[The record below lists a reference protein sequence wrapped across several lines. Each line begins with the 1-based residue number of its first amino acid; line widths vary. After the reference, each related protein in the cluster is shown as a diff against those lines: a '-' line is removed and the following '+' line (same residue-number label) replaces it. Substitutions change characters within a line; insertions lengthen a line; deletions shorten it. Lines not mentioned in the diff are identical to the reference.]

1 MNQAAKVQEA
11 KGPLVWLD
19 MDQKALD
26 DAYDQMVYA
35 PNRDQVHKRNMF
47 NSDRVRARL
56 GAPKRLAY
64 GTQADRAARS
74 VSDLK
79 AERADQRVHPRR
91 RLADA
96 RRSRITPSWPRCI
109 VRAGAHWIG
118 LDFDGV
124 EGTKGDLLPMADQ
137 VRRGVAWVYKNAKSF
152 GGDPNRIYVSGQSSG
167 AHLAGNV
174 VTTDWKDYGVPADIV
189 KGALLC
195 SGMYELKPV
204 RLSKRS
210 EYVAFTDEAEEKL
223 SSQRRLDRLNCPVIV
238 AYGTYETPEFQR
250 QNREFAAAVKAAG
263 KPVTLLVARGL
274 QSFRDRRSDRQPAE
288 PARRSGAGAD
298 EACLTK
304 EEGVVASEMFEGLS
318 RRRTHCG
325 SGGRDRRHG
334 AGAVCAGHSRKR
346 SAGLARHGPEGARR
360 RLRPGGLCAEPR
372 AASQAAAAST
382 ARSVRARLGEPKRFA
397 YGATPIERPRHLHD
411 QAKPNAPI
419 KVFVHGGAWR
429 VGLCQGVLRRRRAVR
444 ARRRALRRAR
454 LHQCRSRPAAT

>member
-26 DAYDQMVYA
+26 DAYDQLVYA

-64 GTQADRAARS
+64 GSTPMEQLDLFPTSKPNAPINVFIHGGAWRTRS
-74 VSDLK
+74 AKDYAFM
-79 AERADQRVHPRR
+79 AEAY
-91 RLADA
+91 
-96 RRSRITPSWPRCI
+96 
-109 VRAGAHWIG
+109 VRAGAHWIA

-152 GGDPNRIYVSGQSSG
+152 GGDPSRIYVSGQSSG
-167 AHLAGNV
+167 AHLAGCV
-174 VTTDWKDYGVPADIV
+174 VTTDWKDYGVPNDIV

-195 SGMYELKPV
+195 SGMYDLKPV

-210 EYVAFTDEAEEKL
+210 EYVAFTNEAEEKL

-263 KPVTLLVARGL
+263 KPVTLLVAEGYNH
-274 QSFRDRRSDRQPAE
+274 FEIAE
-288 PARRSGAGAD
+288 AIGNPLSLLGA
-298 EACLTK
+298 
-304 EEGVVASEMFEGLS
+304 
-318 RRRTHCG
+318 
-325 SGGRDRRHG
+325 
-334 AGAVCAGHSRKR
+334 AVLEQMK
-346 SAGLARHGPEGARR
+346 L
-360 RLRPGGLCAEPR
+360 
-372 AASQAAAAST
+372 
-382 ARSVRARLGEPKRFA
+382 V
-397 YGATPIERPRHLHD
+397 
-411 QAKPNAPI
+411 
-419 KVFVHGGAWR
+419 
-429 VGLCQGVLRRRRAVR
+429 
-444 ARRRALRRAR
+444 
-454 LHQCRSRPAAT
+454 